1 MSIWIIEIDRMHNFV
16 VLKFKLDSL
25 FAQGFLS
32 RIEGDSIHT
41 ERQMMDEQAK

>member
-25 FAQGFLS
+25 FVQGFLGQ
-32 RIEGDSIHT
+32 IEVDSIHT
-41 ERQMMDEQAK
+41 KRKMMDG